1 MKDTYI
7 NIEDCSGDWEDDRL
21 TVYHD
26 LNNLSL
32 VMSNYDVCDGSLTT
46 NILINKEKA
55 RELRD
60 FLTNWLEGE
69 QQ

>member
-7 NIEDCSGDWEDDRL
+7 VIEDCTGDWEDDQLR
-21 TVYHD
+21 VYCD

-32 VMSNYDVCDGSLTT
+32 VMDNLDICGGSTT
-46 NILINKEKA
+46 TSIYMDREKA
-55 RELRD
+55 EQLRD

-69 QQ
+69 E